1 MVGVVE
7 QSFRLLG
14 ERGVLAYDWIWWGG
28 GVQRMLEWVKR
39 GGEWRFEKPWF
50 LKEHC

>member
-14 ERGVLAYDWIWWGG
+14 GRGVLAYDWIWWGG
-28 GVQRMLEWVKR
+28 G
-39 GGEWRFEKPWF
+39 GGSKDA
-50 LKEHC
+50 